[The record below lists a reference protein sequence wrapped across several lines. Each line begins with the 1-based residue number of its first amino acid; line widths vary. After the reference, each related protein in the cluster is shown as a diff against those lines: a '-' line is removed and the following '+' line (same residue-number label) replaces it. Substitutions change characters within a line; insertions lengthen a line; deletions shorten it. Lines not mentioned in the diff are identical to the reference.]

1 MQVRSESDVAA
12 LLDRLVASEVPS
24 RRGLQAWTSLL
35 RAHASLVRKLHT
47 DLLKETGLGLADFDV
62 LAQLASAG
70 GQLRMTELADRAL
83 SSRSGMTRRVDR
95 LVNEGLVSRGN
106 ADGDGRGVVVALSDA
121 GVTRLKETVPVHM
134 RGVSRLFVG
143 QLDDRELA
151 SLARTLDK
159 VTIDCAFG

>member
-1 MQVRSESDVAA
+1 MQVHSESDVAA

-62 LAQLASAG
+62 LAQLAGAG

-143 QLDDRELA
+143 PLDDRELA